1 MASCLKKSKKISVCI
16 LSLTIVMLLFLF
28 TSCKSKEN
36 PQVYDVE
43 RDGKIYTVDLENQTI
58 AVDDYICS
66 FELSDSNYGE
76 NFTVT
81 YPDGS
86 TYWWGQSCGGW
97 SDDFDPQKYV
107 EGDVL
112 WEVLTSDDQNQG
124 SHSGQYFLIGIILI
138 LTGAIHIAAPRG
150 MWYISYGWRYKNA
163 EPSDMA
169 LFVER
174 AGGIFAIIIGVI
186 CLFV

>member
-16 LSLTIVMLLFLF
+16 LSLTIVMMLFLF

-58 AVDDYICS
+58 TVDDYICS

-86 TYWWGQSCGGW
+86 TYWWG
-97 SDDFDPQKYV
+97 
-107 EGDVL
+107 
-112 WEVLTSDDQNQG
+112 
-124 SHSGQYFLIGIILI
+124 
-138 LTGAIHIAAPRG
+138 
-150 MWYISYGWRYKNA
+150 
-163 EPSDMA
+163 
-169 LFVER
+169 
-174 AGGIFAIIIGVI
+174 
-186 CLFV
+186 

>member
-1 MASCLKKSKKISVCI
+1 M
-16 LSLTIVMLLFLF
+16 
-28 TSCKSKEN
+28 
-36 PQVYDVE
+36 
-43 RDGKIYTVDLENQTI
+43 
-58 AVDDYICS
+58 
-66 FELSDSNYGE
+66 
-76 NFTVT
+76 
-81 YPDGS
+81 
-86 TYWWGQSCGGW
+86 
-97 SDDFDPQKYV
+97 
-107 EGDVL
+107 